1 MAGPYDDILYRSR
14 PVSTTHPP
22 MSQADRAAQ
31 FSPFAALTGY
41 EAAVRETAR
50 LTQGRITLS
59 EEEKESINRVLLYL
73 QDHLS
78 EQPPVLAT
86 YFLPD
91 QKKDGG
97 AYLTLRGTLRR
108 IAPLERQ
115 LLLTDGTQIPI
126 DDITQLQCPS
136 FPEPLLEP

>member
-1 MAGPYDDILYRSR
+1 MSGPYDDILYRSR
-14 PVSTTHPP
+14 LVSTAHPP
-22 MSQADRAAQ
+22 MSRADRAAQ

-78 EQPPVLAT
+78 EQPPVLVT

>member
-14 PVSTTHPP
+14 PVSAAHPP
-22 MSQADRAAQ
+22 MSRMDRAAQ
-31 FSPFAALTGY
+31 FAPFAALTGY

-50 LTQGRITLS
+50 LTEGRMELS
-59 EEEKESINRVLLYL
+59 EDVYL
-73 QDHLS
+73 QAHCAQ
-78 EQPPVLAT
+78 QPLVTAV

-97 AYLTLRGTLRR
+97 AYVTAKGALRR
-108 IAPLERQ
+108 MDLTARC

-126 DDITQLQCPS
+126 DDIAQLHCS
-136 FPEPLLEP
+136 DFPEQTMEP

>member
-14 PVSTTHPP
+14 PVSAAHPP
-22 MSQADRAAQ
+22 MSRMDRAAQ
-31 FSPFAALTGY
+31 FAPFAALTGY

-50 LTQGRITLS
+50 LTAGRMELS
-59 EEEKESINRVLLYL
+59 EDEKQSINRVLVYL
-73 QDHLS
+73 QAHCAQ
-78 EQPPVLAT
+78 QPPVTAV

-97 AYLTLRGTLRR
+97 AYVTAKGALRR
-108 IAPLERQ
+108 MDLTARC

-126 DDITQLQCPS
+126 DDIAQLHCS
-136 FPEPLLEP
+136 DFPEQAMEP

>member
-73 QDHLS
+73 QDHLL
-78 EQPPVLAT
+78 EQPPVLVT

>member
-14 PVSTTHPP
+14 PVSTAHPP

-78 EQPPVLAT
+78 EQPPVLVT

>member
-78 EQPPVLAT
+78 EQPPVLVT